1 LFSLN
6 TYFQCQWTL
15 ITNCS
20 AFRAFC

>member
-20 AFRAFC
+20 DFRAFC